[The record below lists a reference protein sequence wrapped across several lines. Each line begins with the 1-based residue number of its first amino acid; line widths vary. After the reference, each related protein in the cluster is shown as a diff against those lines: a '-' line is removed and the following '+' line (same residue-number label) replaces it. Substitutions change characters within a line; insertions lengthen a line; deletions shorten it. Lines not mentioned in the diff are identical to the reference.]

1 MSRRIRTPPRGGASS
16 RQRLQ
21 QASPASVRS
30 EASAHA
36 ATAAPT
42 NVRAKID
49 SWGFTSLP
57 RALHAGTVRQTA
69 KPRHSIHLY
78 YGLADEPPLSDRL
91 TAIPTRLS
99 QSADPELRR
108 LFSKKNE
115 ITKLFEDN
123 FT

>member
-1 MSRRIRTPPRGGASS
+1 MLHLAQEEMSRRIRTPPRGGASS
-16 RQRLQ
+16 RQRQQ

-57 RALHAGTVRQTA
+57 RALHAGTVRQVPPPA
-69 KPRHSIHLY
+69 
-78 YGLADEPPLSDRL
+78 LAARL
-91 TAIPTRLS
+91 AM
-99 QSADPELRR
+99 
-108 LFSKKNE
+108 
-115 ITKLFEDN
+115 
-123 FT
+123 

>member
-1 MSRRIRTPPRGGASS
+1 MLHLAQEEMSRRIRTPPRGGASS

-57 RALHAGTVRQTA
+57 RALHAGTVRQVPPPA
-69 KPRHSIHLY
+69 
-78 YGLADEPPLSDRL
+78 LAARL
-91 TAIPTRLS
+91 AM
-99 QSADPELRR
+99 
-108 LFSKKNE
+108 
-115 ITKLFEDN
+115 
-123 FT
+123 